1 MAQLAK
7 GIMAFGIFV
16 SHGLA
21 CYVAIDITWN
31 EYIKDKL
38 GVDKK
43 KIVWE
48 FVVRTLLVFV
58 TCMYRQRPAHLKMA
72 TPLKIGSN
80 FSFSFFVLA
89 LQLCWPLRYQIW
101 NCSSLCSVHC
111 VCRFWVLR
119 SPH

>member
-31 EYIKDKL
+31 DYIKNKL
-38 GVDKK
+38 GVDSK

-48 FVVRTLLVFV
+48 FVVRTLLVLA
-58 TCMYRQRPAHLKMA
+58 TCK
-72 TPLKIGSN
+72 
-80 FSFSFFVLA
+80 
-89 LQLCWPLRYQIW
+89 
-101 NCSSLCSVHC
+101 
-111 VCRFWVLR
+111 
-119 SPH
+119 